1 MGTPK
6 RKLILENLQTTL
18 AGITA
23 GNGYKTTVQTVEA
36 LARGYFDVKT
46 GERPFVGYVPT
57 SESFQHQPGG
67 NMYSTLGVTVIGHIS
82 GNTLSER
89 QTKINNLIDDVI
101 AVLNVDTTR
110 GANAISTTA
119 VSVETDE
126 GDPDAF
132 GDGSFV
138 MQTQIKYIRTT
149 AAS

>member
-6 RKLILENLQTTL
+6 RKLILENLQTAF
-18 AGITA
+18 AGITT
-23 GNGYKTTVQTVEA
+23 GNGYKTTVETVQA

-57 SESFQHQPGG
+57 SEAFQHQPGG

-89 QTKINNLIDDVI
+89 QTKINNLIVVVI

-149 AAS
+149 ATS

>member
-18 AGITA
+18 AGITT

-67 NMYSTLGVTVIGHIS
+67 NMYSTLGVTVIGHI
-82 GNTLSER
+82 
-89 QTKINNLIDDVI
+89 
-101 AVLNVDTTR
+101 
-110 GANAISTTA
+110 
-119 VSVETDE
+119 
-126 GDPDAF
+126 
-132 GDGSFV
+132 FV
-138 MQTQIKYIRTT
+138 
-149 AAS
+149 

>member
-1 MGTPK
+1 MGTPV
-6 RKLILENLQTTL
+6 RKLILANLQTTL

-23 GNGYKTTVQTVEA
+23 GNGYKTTVLTVEA

-57 SESFQHQPGG
+57 AESFQHQPGG
-67 NMYSTLGVTVIGHIS
+67 IMYSTLNVSVIGHIS
-82 GNTLSER
+82 GNTLAER
-89 QTKINNLIDDVI
+89 QPKINDLIDDVI

-110 GANAISTTA
+110 GSNAISTTA
-119 VSVETDE
+119 IGVETDE
-126 GDPDAF
+126 GDPDAY

-149 AAS
+149 SAS

>member
-1 MGTPK
+1 MGTPV
-6 RKLILENLQTTL
+6 RKLILANLQTTL

-23 GNGYKTTVQTVEA
+23 GNGYKTTVETVEA

-57 SESFQHQPGG
+57 AESFQHKPGG
-67 NMYSTLGVTVIGHIS
+67 IMYSVLNVSVIGHIS
-82 GNTLSER
+82 GNTLAER
-89 QTKINNLIDDVI
+89 QTKINDLIDDVI

-110 GANAISTTA
+110 GSNAISTTA
-119 VSVETDE
+119 IGVETDE
-126 GDPDAF
+126 GDPDAY

-149 AAS
+149 SAS